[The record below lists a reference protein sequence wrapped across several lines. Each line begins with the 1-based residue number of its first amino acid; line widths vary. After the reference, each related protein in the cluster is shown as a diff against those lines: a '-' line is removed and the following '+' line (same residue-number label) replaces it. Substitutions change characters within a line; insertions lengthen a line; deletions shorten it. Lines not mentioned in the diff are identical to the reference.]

1 MTHQR
6 RPGILRNF
14 ICRGLIISGKITIYI
29 YLVQRRQ
36 SLRLELQCS
45 CTRLLYF
52 IVFMSIL
59 FNEHS
64 FSACLGNKSF
74 VTFSS
79 THFTLTTFPSRQHRY
94 HNLNSHSLFGYVS
107 VNSFFLPF
115 SFYFFF
121 LPFAWIHQF
130 KSNLTVS
137 PCSLSLNAYIPQ
149 ASALLLFSP
158 NSKVVPLALHTN
170 IFFSFH
176 FLHRFLLCPWVWGW
190 HFRDT
195 ERVHYL
201 LPASPETSWLSLLFF
216 SWPPSPV

>member
-45 CTRLLYF
+45 CTQLLSF

-79 THFTLTTFPSRQHRY
+79 THFTLTTFPSRQHCY
-94 HNLNSHSLFGYVS
+94 HNLNSHSLFGYAS

-176 FLHRFLLCPWVWGW
+176 FLHRFLLCP
-190 HFRDT
+190 
-195 ERVHYL
+195 
-201 LPASPETSWLSLLFF
+201 
-216 SWPPSPV
+216 

>member
-1 MTHQR
+1 MPRADNQWENNH
-6 RPGILRNF
+6 
-14 ICRGLIISGKITIYI
+14 I
-29 YLVQRRQ
+29 YLPRTEKAQFKARAAVQLH
-36 SLRLELQCS
+36 SVA
-45 CTRLLYF
+45 LLHC
-52 IVFMSIL
+52 L
-59 FNEHS
+59 HEHPFNEHS

-176 FLHRFLLCPWVWGW
+176 FLHRFLLCP
-190 HFRDT
+190 
-195 ERVHYL
+195 
-201 LPASPETSWLSLLFF
+201 
-216 SWPPSPV
+216 